1 MSSIEFSPVEKII
14 KDIKKGKMV
23 IIVDDKDRENE
34 GDLVMAASKVTPA
47 VINFMAKYGRGLI
60 CVPMT
65 GKKLD
70 ELMLE
75 PMVDNGSELKEA
87 AFTVSVD
94 ACFGTTTGISAHD
107 RAKTVKV
114 LIADKSKPED
124 LRKPGHLFPLRYK
137 DGGVLVRAG
146 HTEAA
151 VDLAV
156 LAGLSPAGVICEIMN
171 ENGTM
176 ARTPELLEFA
186 KKYNY
191 RIGTIKDLIEYRRK
205 KEKLIEKVTTVN
217 FPTRFGKFKLSLYK
231 SLIDESNHL
240 AIVKGNVRNKK
251 NVLVRVHS
259 SCLTGDTLFSSKCDC
274 GQQLKK
280 AMKLIGNKGSGV
292 LLYMQQEGRGI
303 GLENKIMAYS
313 LQDKGLDTVEANNA
327 LGFKADLRDYGIGAQ
342 ILSDLGLSTIHLLT
356 NNPRKIVG
364 IEGYGLKVTKRVS
377 IEIKPTKL
385 TNKYLKTK
393 KEKMG
398 HMLNINKK

>member
-303 GLENKIMAYS
+303 GLENKIKAYS

>member
-1 MSSIEFSPVEKII
+1 
-14 KDIKKGKMV
+14 
-23 IIVDDKDRENE
+23 
-34 GDLVMAASKVTPA
+34 
-47 VINFMAKYGRGLI
+47 
-60 CVPMT
+60 
-65 GKKLD
+65 
-70 ELMLE
+70 
-75 PMVDNGSELKEA
+75 
-87 AFTVSVD
+87 
-94 ACFGTTTGISAHD
+94 
-107 RAKTVKV
+107 
-114 LIADKSKPED
+114 
-124 LRKPGHLFPLRYK
+124 
-137 DGGVLVRAG
+137 
-146 HTEAA
+146 
-151 VDLAV
+151 
-156 LAGLSPAGVICEIMN
+156 MN

-303 GLENKIMAYS
+303 GLENKIKAYS